1 MSSTSANKIDA
12 FDPFGFSEL
21 DFDPFGDNASLCVG
35 SSIHDDDAS
44 KKDPQQPSPPP
55 APPRKP
61 VATTATPP
69 TQPIQQLPPKIIVRV
84 NIHEEVSTSIEAGE
98 KVCRASIEG
107 TIQAQVHSSNATKN
121 APFLLCFKEP
131 STNNTAFKF
140 DGNFAAEVLSN
151 FVDGQEEERRRETA
165 TLAKLTIPKGE
176 IGTVKIADYT
186 AQCEIKNLPFVS
198 ILPTCSCV

>member
-107 TIQAQVHSSNATKN
+107 TIQVR
-121 APFLLCFKEP
+121 APK
-131 STNNTAFKF
+131 
-140 DGNFAAEVLSN
+140 EVLLN
-151 FVDGQEEERRRETA
+151 
-165 TLAKLTIPKGE
+165 I
-176 IGTVKIADYT
+176 
-186 AQCEIKNLPFVS
+186 
-198 ILPTCSCV
+198 